1 MCRYTADRI
10 IDFEPFKKS
19 TCGTCQHG
27 ADCTNKKSFPWASE
41 GTDSWAEHKGQGF
54 NYIILH
60 GKRVTSLFA
69 KVLTFLT
76 TMRTWLNLKFYK
88 FCAFLMVI
96 FKDLSAGILENN
108 SKTWVTLIVPP
119 ELLEVK
125 QVVSI
130 MFVLSNVVIYSIV
143 KFLI

>member
-1 MCRYTADRI
+1 
-10 IDFEPFKKS
+10 
-19 TCGTCQHG
+19 
-27 ADCTNKKSFPWASE
+27 
-41 GTDSWAEHKGQGF
+41 
-54 NYIILH
+54 
-60 GKRVTSLFA
+60 
-69 KVLTFLT
+69 
-76 TMRTWLNLKFYK
+76 
-88 FCAFLMVI
+88 MVI